1 MPSNDSK
8 TPPQDD
14 KRVVEFKTVKKGR
27 EKKKKR
33 EEVSF
38 SKVITYIILGAV
50 AIALI
55 AGVAIPAFGPK
66 AGGGSLKFGSYDGTP
81 IEFAYGNYFYNQYQN
96 YAQQS
101 RDSTQTGA
109 YQVWLNAY
117 QGTVFHIAI
126 EKMAKQA
133 GLRVTDKAVNKA
145 IIESGL
151 YHKDGVFDPATYE
164 QASNESKK
172 RIHNQISDNLPTQM
186 IFNDL
191 STLLTSPQELE
202 FIDLLGEKAR
212 SFEYVVFDA
221 SLYPDDLTRHYASA
235 NASLFTLIDVSSIT
249 VSDQEAG
256 EALRQEIASGN
267 ISFEDAARE
276 NSLDSFA
283 NEGGRSGTW
292 YLWELQD
299 TFSESDEVNLLYSTK
314 QGELSP
320 LFASYLGYTFYRVE
334 KDPFM
339 ADLNDD
345 EVLKDVKTYIGR
357 GGEMITPYLAEQAA
371 QFVAAIEGGG
381 DFNREAQKR
390 NLEVYTVE
398 PTPPNTGQSSFF
410 IGFSNTDS
418 GGYLSAVGDD
428 VMAVERLYRA
438 ELNTVTQPIES
449 RGAYVVA
456 RATAEGGLAE
466 EMRDYVMF
474 LYPYIIQE
482 GIQQDLLQSI
492 FTNDKYEDNF
502 LQTFIANIMVPGL

>member
-8 TPPQDD
+8 TPSQDD

-151 YHKDGVFDPATYE
+151 YHKDGVFDPVTYE

-292 YLWELQD
+292 YLWELQE